1 VFSIFKK
8 EVQSFLSSL
17 VAYVVIAVF
26 LLATGLFMW
35 VFPDYNVLDFGYANL
50 DPLFTIAPW
59 VFMFLIPAIT
69 MRFFAE
75 EKKAGTIELL
85 FTKPISDMRI
95 ILGKFWAGVAL
106 VAVALVPT
114 LLYYIT
120 IYMLADPVGNV
131 DTGGIMGSYIGLFFL
146 AACFVSIGIFGSSLT
161 DNQIVAFIVSVFLCF
176 FLYVA
181 FDSLS
186 KFVGISSGF
195 SYILEQLSITTHYNS
210 MSRGVID
217 SRDVLYFVSIITG
230 FLFATK
236 TVLGSRNWS

>member
-1 VFSIFKK
+1 
-8 EVQSFLSSL
+8 
-17 VAYVVIAVF
+17 
-26 LLATGLFMW
+26 
-35 VFPDYNVLDFGYANL
+35 
-50 DPLFTIAPW
+50 
-59 VFMFLIPAIT
+59 MFLIPAIT